1 MAKRVIAIGGV
12 PATGKTTMMRE
23 IIKNY
28 LPLKTFKYKLVR
40 GLYNNKSNIYIIGIY
55 DNSLFSG
62 TDKLSMAVQ
71 PDFLELVNKTSD
83 ATFIFEGD
91 RLFNSSLFSKVDCD
105 IFVLKVDEDIIEK
118 RHIDRKDNQT
128 EKFKKSKQTKIQ
140 NIIEKHKP
148 IILNNNNK
156 KESQKNLELILN
168 TIKNEQN

>member
-1 MAKRVIAIGGV
+1 
-12 PATGKTTMMRE
+12 
-23 IIKNY
+23 
-28 LPLKTFKYKLVR
+28 
-40 GLYNNKSNIYIIGIY
+40 
-55 DNSLFSG
+55 
-62 TDKLSMAVQ
+62 MAVQ
-71 PDFLELVNKTSD
+71 PDFLELVNKISD

-91 RLFNSSLFSKVDCD
+91 RLFNSSLFSKVECD